1 MAKRINL
8 RNIKL
13 LKKYQILYQNTI
25 KKKKEI
31 VYIYINA
38 DAYLLSLDSGAMY
51 KGRI

>member
-13 LKKYQILYQNTI
+13 LKKYQILYQNTV
-25 KKKKEI
+25 KKKKKL
-31 VYIYINA
+31 YIYVNA
-38 DAYLLSLDSGAMY
+38 DAYLLSLDSGAIY